1 MDRVLAD
8 GSMSLFVH
16 FLNLKENKQTN
27 KQSNYCP
34 NNLFHMRFLGTFYSL
49 LTLSHAKYC
58 ARQINSGTPNSYL
71 HND

>member
-27 KQSNYCP
+27 SQTTVQKIYFI
-34 NNLFHMRFLGTFYSL
+34 LDFWVRFILYSHL
-49 LTLSHAKYC
+49 ATLNTVQD
-58 ARQINSGTPNSYL
+58 R
-71 HND
+71 